1 MLNNNLYIKKEDAKN
16 LGKAQRINSYIVIG
30 AMAIVS
36 VMMQFIIIPKLIEIA
51 GVTGFPLPVYSQYY
65 FPIAMSLL
73 ILMSIS
79 IIQSSDYLEDDLKQ
93 KLQKYKKGEM
103 ILLKKLWNK
112 NYEYKVMGMMFV
124 MIVYLTVSIIM
135 PIYKITGMV
144 Y

>member
-1 MLNNNLYIKKEDAKN
+1 MYWGYIKKEDAKN

>member
-1 MLNNNLYIKKEDAKN
+1 MFRYKLKEDAKN

>member
-1 MLNNNLYIKKEDAKN
+1 MYWGYIKKEDAKN

-51 GVTGFPLPVYSQYY
+51 GVTGFPFPVYSQYY